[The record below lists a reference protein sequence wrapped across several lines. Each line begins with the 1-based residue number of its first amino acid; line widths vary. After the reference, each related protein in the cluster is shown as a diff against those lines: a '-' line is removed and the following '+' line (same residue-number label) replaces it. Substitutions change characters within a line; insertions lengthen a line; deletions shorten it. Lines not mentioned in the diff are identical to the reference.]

1 MKYPLMI
8 AAGAL
13 LLGACSSQTDT
24 NQANVD
30 GSTINRADD
39 ATMNASEAPTPMSGS
54 GDVPPNAPMGND
66 SGNASAG
73 NATGATGNQ
82 TSAP

>member
-1 MKYPLMI
+1 MRYPLTI
-8 AAGAL
+8 AAGALL

-24 NQANVD
+24 NQSNVD

-66 SGNASAG
+66 GGNAGTG
-73 NATGATGNQ
+73 NAMGNQ

>member
-1 MKYPLMI
+1 MKYPLMV

-13 LLGACSSQTDT
+13 LLGACSSQTDN
-24 NQANVD
+24 NQSGVD

-39 ATMNASEAPTPMSGS
+39 ATMNALEAPAPRSGS
-54 GDVPPNAPMGND
+54 GDVPPNAPISND
-66 SGNASAG
+66 GGNAE
-73 NATGATGNQ
+73 NQ